1 MKKKRNMYLMRLP
14 IFLLAAQLFGS
25 GCATLRQP
33 AQQADGDFYR
43 SYSKKMGVSF
53 DGTEDKSL
61 IRASAEWLGVP
72 YRYGGQNRSGIDCS
86 ALVGSVYREAY
97 GITLP
102 RSTSAIAKQAKRVKK
117 GDLACGDL
125 LFFTIKDKKVSHVG
139 VYLANGKFLHASTS
153 KGVSVA
159 DLGNTY
165 WSKYFSGAGRV
176 RTPSSSAGKGGQL
189 AQQLPPAAAAKK
201 SSAAAAKPKPAKS
214 AKPATGS
221 DESGGSD
228 VIIVFDEEF

>member
-1 MKKKRNMYLMRLP
+1 MKKNRNTRLAKLP
-14 IFLLAAQLFGS
+14 MLLLAAHLLGA

-33 AQQADGDFYR
+33 ARKADSDFYR
-43 SYSKKMGVSF
+43 DYSKKLGVSF
-53 DGTEDKSL
+53 NGTEDKNL
-61 IRASAEWLGVP
+61 LQASEAWLGVP
-72 YRYGGQNRSGIDCS
+72 YRYGGQSRSGIDCS

-102 RSTSAIAKQAKRVKK
+102 RSTSEIAKQAKRIKK
-117 GDLACGDL
+117 SELACGDL
-125 LFFTIKDKKVSHVG
+125 LFFTIKDKRASHIG

-159 DLGNTY
+159 DLSSAY

-176 RTPSSSAGKGGQL
+176 RAPSPAGKSRQV
-189 AQQLPPAAAAKK
+189 AQRHTPAAEKK
-201 SSAAAAKPKPAKS
+201 KKPAEKTKPAKKDAPS
-214 AKPATGS
+214 TDS
-221 DESGGSD
+221 SSD